1 MMGSEG
7 QGNRAFYGVE
17 NLLLFQKLEDFI
29 NYFIPIIDRFPKSEK
44 FALVSQIKN
53 LMYDMAKEIIRTN
66 KKRDKLAGWY
76 DFDASL
82 EMLRFFIR
90 HARKRK
96 YLSPNSYETAVKKLA
111 EVGRIVGG
119 LIKG

>member
-1 MMGSEG
+1 MGNEG
-7 QGNRAFYGVE
+7 QGTRIFGSVD
-17 NLLLFQKLEDFI
+17 NLLLYQRFDDFM
-29 NYFIPIIDRFPKSEK
+29 NYFIPIIDRFPKTEK

-53 LMYDMAKEIIRTN
+53 LMYDMIKEIIRTN

-76 DFDASL
+76 EFDVSL

-90 HARKRK
+90 HARRRK
-96 YLSPNSYETAVKKLA
+96 FLSPKSYETAVKKLA

>member
-1 MMGSEG
+1 MMGNEG
-7 QGNRAFYGVE
+7 QGTRIFGSVD
-17 NLLLFQKLEDFI
+17 NLLLYQRFDDFM
-29 NYFIPIIDRFPKSEK
+29 NYFIPIIDRFPKTEK

-53 LMYDMAKEIIRTN
+53 LMYDMIKEIIRTN

-76 DFDASL
+76 EFDVSL

-90 HARKRK
+90 HARRRK
-96 YLSPNSYETAVKKLA
+96 FLSPKSYETAVKKLA